1 MTIVSFHYY
10 HIFKTDIKF
19 VRIQKCLAQLH
30 FVQLLNNV
38 LLKNKVKTETIL
50 GKKPKFKLTKLLFLY
65 ITQVLYIKLTDIFI
79 AEKLVCWNLPQRFLK
94 HFDVKEC
101 FVNQYLKSG

>member
-30 FVQLLNNV
+30 FVQLINNV

-50 GKKPKFKLTKLLFLY
+50 GKKQFKFTKLLFLY

-94 HFDVKEC
+94 HFDVKEY
-101 FVNQYLKSG
+101 FVNEYLKSG

>member
-30 FVQLLNNV
+30 FVQLINNV

-50 GKKPKFKLTKLLFLY
+50 GKKQLKFTKLLFLY

>member
-30 FVQLLNNV
+30 FVQLINNV

-50 GKKPKFKLTKLLFLY
+50 GKKPKFKFTKLLFLY

-79 AEKLVCWNLPQRFLK
+79 AEKLVCCQRFLK